1 MILIISRDDIL
12 QTTYPNDDV
21 LIIMMPQVTN
31 TVILLCIEEN
41 SLECFL
47 FCTEENSLEC
57 FQSNSFSGDFCV
69 LFYRPFYYLFPPPHP
84 DCPFGI
90 FKLFLTNLNSDIMYV
105 CRVRRLWKLF
115 SFGLFIFF
123 SQSSIVNYPCIFTCT
138 DRYVYDNYRYVLSSV
153 KSGNVE
159 SIDFKRRL

>member
-47 FCTEENSLEC
+47 LCIEENSLECFLLCTEENSLECFLLCIEENSLECFLFCTEENSLEC

-69 LFYRPFYYLFPPPHP
+69 LFYRPFYYLSPPPHP

-105 CRVRRLWKLF
+105 CRVRRL
-115 SFGLFIFF
+115 
-123 SQSSIVNYPCIFTCT
+123 
-138 DRYVYDNYRYVLSSV
+138 
-153 KSGNVE
+153 
-159 SIDFKRRL
+159 